1 MGLSLQD
8 VVVLTVAVLPF
19 LAVAKGT
26 SPHKR
31 RLPPGPTPIPFL
43 GNVFDI
49 KADAPWISY
58 TEMRETYGARSTS
71 LLQSPES

>member
-8 VVVLTVAVLPF
+8 IVVLTVVVLPF
-19 LAVAKGT
+19 LAVARRT
-26 SPHKR
+26 TPYKR

-58 TEMRETYGARSTS
+58 TEMRETYGARSTY
-71 LLQSPES
+71 LLQSPWF